1 MRIMD
6 ENTQL
11 KHMLSQ
17 RESVRGRADPSPVN
31 PYRENA
37 LRLLREA
44 LRNTKAENKIL
55 KEHLSKTLSDS
66 YNYKSRIE
74 AYVLPIPHDCLL
86 TCDYG

>member
-1 MRIMD
+1 ME

-17 RESVRGRADPSPVN
+17 RDSERKPSGRVDLPN
-31 PYRENA
+31 NNFYRENEIK
-37 LRLLREA
+37 LLKEE

-66 YNYKSRIE
+66 YNYKNRVES
-74 AYVLPIPHDCLL
+74 YVYLTRKLPE
-86 TCDYG
+86 